1 MRVGTRVPGHPHAVS
16 LVTRIALSALARP
29 ARHAFGPDPSQVADL
44 HLPAGPGPFPVAVL
58 LHGGYWQPRYGK
70 LVMRPLAADLTRR
83 GFAAWNVEYRRLGAG
98 RGGGGGWPATFE
110 DVAAG
115 IDALSGLGDPR
126 LDLHRVSVVGHSAGG
141 QLALW
146 AAARSGFPAGAPG
159 AAPRVEPRVAVA
171 LAPVS
176 NLAAAGGVAR
186 ALMGGGPEQVPERY
200 QQADPVRRAPLPLPV
215 LLVHAVDDTTVPVA
229 RSREYARL
237 AAARGGDVTLVEPA
251 AGGHRAPIDPTT
263 EAWDAAVKWLE
274 AALAAAPVR

>member
-1 MRVGTRVPGHPHAVS
+1 MS

-44 HLPAGPGPFPVAVL
+44 HVPAGPGPFPVAVL

-70 LVMRPLAADLTRR
+70 LVMRPVAADLARR
-83 GFAAWNVEYRRLGAG
+83 GFAAWNVEYRRLGTG

-115 IDALSGLGDPR
+115 IDALAGLGDPR
-126 LDLHRVSVVGHSAGG
+126 LDLERVGVVGHSAGG

-146 AAARSGFPAGAPG
+146 AAGRPGLPAGAPG
-159 AAPRVEPRVAVA
+159 TAPRVGLRVAVA

-176 NLAAAGGVAR
+176 DLAAAGGIAR
-186 ALMGGGPEQVPERY
+186 ALMGGGPGDVPERY
-200 QQADPVRRAPLPLPV
+200 RQADPVRRVPLPLPV
-215 LLVHAVDDTTVPVA
+215 LLVHAADDATVSVA

-237 AAARGGDVTLVEPA
+237 AVAQGGDVALVEPPT
-251 AGGHRAPIDPTT
+251 GGHRAPIDPTT
-263 EAWDAAVKWLE
+263 PAWAAAAEWLGTAVPAAV
-274 AALAAAPVR
+274 A